1 MTISAA
7 YGYCRGLALLASLS
21 LALLA
26 APAAHAECHCSNGCA
41 VDSSW
46 LGGAYTG
53 PITFYGTAACAAAN
67 GLPAANEMEL
77 TAGGRLLLK
86 KKRAS
91 AIPALRSAH
100 IEPWPQEAAAL
111 LTGVAAA
118 GAADFVNAQA
128 FYTVR
133 DIRTASAALP
143 EGVSE
148 ALFID
153 TGDMSAGA
161 WTRRP

>member
-7 YGYCRGLALLASLS
+7 YGHRRGLALLASLS

-26 APAAHAECHCSNGCA
+26 AP
-41 VDSSW
+41 
-46 LGGAYTG
+46 
-53 PITFYGTAACAAAN
+53 
-67 GLPAANEMEL
+67 
-77 TAGGRLLLK
+77 
-86 KKRAS
+86 
-91 AIPALRSAH
+91 
-100 IEPWPQEAAAL
+100 AAL

-143 EGVSE
+143 EGASE
-148 ALFID
+148 ALLID
-153 TGDMSAGA
+153 TGTMSAGA

>member
-7 YGYCRGLALLASLS
+7 YGHRRGLALLVSLS

-26 APAAHAECHCSNGCA
+26 APAAH
-41 VDSSW
+41 
-46 LGGAYTG
+46 
-53 PITFYGTAACAAAN
+53 
-67 GLPAANEMEL
+67 EMEL

-86 KKRAS
+86 KKPAS

-153 TGDMSAGA
+153 TGTMSAGA
-161 WTRRP
+161 WPRRP